1 MTGKKVY
8 QEKIDRI
15 FQTLNNAEK
24 PEGLYYNYI
33 TQNSG
38 QWCNKQA
45 TLG

>member
-33 TQNSG
+33 NPNSG